1 MKKRL
6 SASAALVAGALLLA
20 SCSNVASTNPSASST
35 AASTAVQAGSGSYVL
50 VVKVSGITWFQRME
64 VGVKEWG
71 AANKVNATQVGP
83 TTFSPEQQTAMV
95 QSLIAQKPAAIGIIP
110 ADPDSMKGAVADAKK
125 AGIKVVSHEAAT
137 LDNADVNIEA
147 FKNEDY
153 GHRILE
159 AGATC
164 MGGKGDYVQFVG
176 SFTSESH
183 MEWAKAEYA
192 LQQQKYPDMKR
203 VTDIQESG
211 NKADGAYA
219 KAKQLLQTYP
229 NLKGFLGGSSEDVIG
244 IGRAIKEAGLEKDT
258 CVVGTGVPS
267 QAKQYMDSGAID
279 TIFLWDPKLAGEAIL
294 SASKILVG
302 GGEIKAG
309 TDLGVKGYEKLVKS
323 DKYPTTYMGNAILEI
338 TKANLAEYDF

>member
-1 MKKRL
+1 MKNRL
-6 SASAALVAGALLLA
+6 AAGAALLAGSLLVA
-20 SCSNVASTNPSASST
+20 SCSNVATAPSTNT
-35 AASTAVQAGSGSYVL
+35 QTTGGAAATGSGSYVL
-50 VVKVSGITWFQRME
+50 VVKVSGITWFERME

-110 ADPDSMKGAVADAKK
+110 ADPDSMKGAVAEAKK

-176 SFTSESH
+176 SLTSESH
-183 MEWAKAEYA
+183 MEWAKAEYELA
-192 LQQQKYPDMKR
+192 QQKYPGMKR

-211 NKADGAYA
+211 NKADGAYT

-294 SASKILVG
+294 SAAKILVS
-302 GGEIKAG
+302 GGEIKEG
-309 TDLGVKGYEKLVKS
+309 TDLGVKGYEKLAKS
-323 DKYPTTYMGNAILEI
+323 SKYATTYMGSAILEI
-338 TKANLAEYDF
+338 TKDKLAEYNF